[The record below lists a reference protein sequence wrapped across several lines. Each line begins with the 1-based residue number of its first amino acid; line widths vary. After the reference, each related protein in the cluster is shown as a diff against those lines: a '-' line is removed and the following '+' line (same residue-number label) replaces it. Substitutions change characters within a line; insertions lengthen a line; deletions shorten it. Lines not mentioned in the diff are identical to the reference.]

1 MVDYTDGLYASG
13 AIHDFIQEHG
23 PPYTLSFPFGDHN
36 DVAIL
41 DVHGNRV
48 ISTKQGIC
56 EKDLEA
62 IAVALNIAA
71 KKSKGDK

>member
-1 MVDYTDGLYASG
+1 MIDYTDRLYASW
-13 AIHDFIQEHG
+13 AIHDFIQEHE
-23 PPYTLSFPFGDHN
+23 PPYTISFPFGDHN

-41 DVHGNRV
+41 DVHGDRV

-62 IAVALNIAA
+62 IAVALNIAT
-71 KKSKGDK
+71 KKNEGDK